1 MNEARYRI
9 GTFARL
15 TGVTTHAIR
24 IWERRYRALSPSRT
38 PGGARLYTDADVQ
51 RLRLVKKLLERG
63 YTISAVATLDM
74 AELLLLAPA
83 APVPSPSKTQRGP
96 EADGRAR
103 ALIDELLTAVSVL
116 DLERAGRVLMQASNA
131 FSAHDLVTTVLAP
144 TLNEL
149 GEGWAS
155 GDICIASEHAA
166 SAMLRTQLGA
176 LLAAQ
181 PVSSQPAVVCTTPT
195 GEQHELGAL
204 LAAVLI
210 AMHGRRAIYL
220 GANLPAEQIAE
231 AVRLSQAGSV
241 ALSLVGLS
249 AEAARREVEALCKA
263 LPPDVELL
271 VGGRRV
277 AELPGLP
284 ERVQVLSSLTEL
296 ESWLRTA
303 PN

>member
-9 GTFARL
+9 GTLARL

-24 IWERRYRALSPSRT
+24 IWERRYKALSPSRT

-51 RLRLVKKLLERG
+51 RLRLVKQLLGRG
-63 YTISAVATLDM
+63 YTISAVANLDV
-74 AELLLLAPA
+74 AELSRLSPLQA
-83 APVPSPSKTQRGP
+83 ASSPSALP
-96 EADGRAR
+96 ERDDGRAR
-103 ALIDELLTAVSVL
+103 AVIDELLEAVAAM
-116 DLERAGRVLMQASNA
+116 DLERAGRALVTASNA
-131 FSAHDLVTTVLAP
+131 FSPHDLVTHVLAP
-144 TLNEL
+144 ALDEIGQRWES
-149 GEGWAS
+149 GE
-155 GDICIASEHAA
+155 ICIASEHAA

-181 PVSSQPAVVCTTPT
+181 PVNGKAPVVCTTPA

-231 AVRLSQAGSV
+231 AVRLSKAGCV
-241 ALSLVGLS
+241 ALSLVGLG
-249 AEAARREVEALCKA
+249 AAAARAEILALCSMLA
-263 LPPDVELL
+263 PGVEVL

-284 ERVQVLSSLTEL
+284 ERVHVLSSLPEL
-296 ESWLRTA
+296 EDWLRKA
-303 PN
+303 AN

>member
-9 GTFARL
+9 GTLARL

-24 IWERRYRALSPSRT
+24 IWERRYRALTPSRT

-74 AELLLLAPA
+74 DQLSLLAPA
-83 APVPSPSKTQRGP
+83 EAVPTPSSTARDP
-96 EADGRAR
+96 EVDGRAR
-103 ALIDELLTAVSVL
+103 AIIDELLAAVSGL
-116 DLERAGRVLMQASNA
+116 DLERASRVLQQATNG
-131 FSAHDLVTTVLAP
+131 FSPHDLVTTVLAP
-144 TLNEL
+144 TLNEI
-149 GEGWAS
+149 GQRWAS
-155 GDICIASEHAA
+155 GDLCVASEHAA
-166 SAMLRTQLGA
+166 SAMLRTQLGS

-181 PVSSQPAVVCTTPT
+181 PVNSRPPVVCTTPA

-204 LAAVLI
+204 LAAVVI
-210 AMHGRRAIYL
+210 AMHGQRAIYL
-220 GANLPAEQIAE
+220 GANLPAEQIAQ
-231 AVRLSQAGSV
+231 AARLSKAGGV
-241 ALSLVGLS
+241 ALSLVGLN
-249 AEAARREVEALCKA
+249 AEDARREIEALCKA
-263 LPPDVELL
+263 LPAAVQLL